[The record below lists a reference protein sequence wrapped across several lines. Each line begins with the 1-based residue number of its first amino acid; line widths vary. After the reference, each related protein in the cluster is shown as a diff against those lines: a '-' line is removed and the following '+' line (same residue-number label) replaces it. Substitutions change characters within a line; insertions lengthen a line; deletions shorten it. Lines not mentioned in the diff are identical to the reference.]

1 MPEPTDEQL
10 AAEAQRG
17 SQPAL
22 TALFKRYTERLLRYA
37 ISIVKSGDEAHDV
50 VQEAFIKAYMN
61 LKSFD
66 TKRKFSSWIYRIVHN
81 EAMNHIRRESRRPW
95 ISLDADTVLPLP
107 ASEKPDPL
115 EEQMTAEEKQEMQD
129 AIHSL
134 PVKYREVV
142 ELRYLQ
148 EFSYEEIADI
158 LTIPQATV
166 GVRLSRAKSLLK
178 KKIL

>member
-1 MPEPTDEQL
+1 MPEPSDEQL

-22 TALFKRYTERLLRYA
+22 TALFRRYSERLLRYA
-37 ISIVKSGDEAHDV
+37 ASIVKSVDEAHDV
-50 VQEAFIKAYMN
+50 VQESFIKAYTN

-66 TKRKFSSWIYRIVHN
+66 TKRKFSSWMYRIVHN

-95 ISLDADTVLPLP
+95 VSLDADTVLPMP

-115 EEQMTAEEKQEMQD
+115 EEQMTEETKKEIRE
-129 AIHSL
+129 AIHAL

-142 ELRYLQ
+142 ELRYLE

-158 LTIPQATV
+158 LTIPKATV
-166 GVRLSRAKSLLK
+166 GVRLSRAKALLK
-178 KKIL
+178 NTIP